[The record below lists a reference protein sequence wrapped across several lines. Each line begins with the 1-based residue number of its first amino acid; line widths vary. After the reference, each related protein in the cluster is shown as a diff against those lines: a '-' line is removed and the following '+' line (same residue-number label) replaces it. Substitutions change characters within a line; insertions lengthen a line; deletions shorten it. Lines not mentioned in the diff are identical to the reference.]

1 MQQQHYAYYNAMA
14 QALPQLKPYKAL
26 LHVLFVL
33 SIPLFLYTN
42 WLGFFALL
50 LGVIE
55 RHGKPKMSQQYL
67 QIVMQ
72 DDDFQNIGILALLGF
87 VN

>member
-1 MQQQHYAYYNAMA
+1 M
-14 QALPQLKPYKAL
+14 
-26 LHVLFVL
+26 LFVL
-33 SIPLFLYTN
+33 STPLNLYTN

-55 RHGKPKMSQQYL
+55 RHGKPKMNQQYL

-72 DDDFQNIGILALLGF
+72 DDDFQNIGKFALSRKPPLIG
-87 VN
+87 